1 MSATS
6 ANSAPQP
13 DFKRRTPQASPQRQ
27 HSRISPSSLNVDVR
41 EPFDSSVRDG
51 LVGLITRSQSLRTCH

>member
-1 MSATS
+1 MSTTS

-13 DFKRRTPQASPQRQ
+13 DFKRRTPQASQQRQ

-41 EPFDSSVRDG
+41 EPFGSFVRDS
-51 LVGLITRSQSLRTCH
+51 LVGVITRS